1 MLDAQST
8 FKAIADP
15 TRRAIIGM
23 LADKEMTIG
32 EVTGQFNMSRPAIA
46 KHLGILRD
54 GGLVSVRE
62 SGRER
67 FIKFEPKALKDVEEW
82 IEHFSHFWDDKLSK
96 LKAAVEKNEA

>member
-46 KHLGILRD
+46 KHLVSCGTAVWFLFGKA
-54 GGLVSVRE
+54 GGNDS
-62 SGRER
+62 
-67 FIKFEPKALKDVEEW
+67 
-82 IEHFSHFWDDKLSK
+82 
-96 LKAAVEKNEA
+96 